1 VPTTLDA
8 KLRDVQALLN
18 TILEEA
24 HGGGGDAPSHWELP
38 ILPPPDA
45 DGQLSSTDLL
55 NWWFRAP
62 QSRTGDW
69 EKAGDWGK
77 PGDWG
82 NGVQPSGDKA
92 PRLPA
97 EWSGQTPAAGRD
109 AWTDLSMVFPEP
121 EEHLA
126 EEHAQSAVDC
136 LYDFL
141 HAIGERDVEAAALL
155 IDDGYHTV
163 DDGEEVDKA
172 KLKNLLASQLDAF
185 RTWDFSVSL
194 AVAPEPVSHPYGVL
208 IHAVV
213 QFDAVDR
220 TDGSKDGHVE
230 RRVAIVRQDAA
241 GAWKIAALPRVQ
253 R

>member
-62 QSRTGDW
+62 QSRAGDW
-69 EKAGDWGK
+69 EK
-77 PGDWG
+77 PGNWEKAAE
-82 NGVQPSGDKA
+82 PSGDRA
-92 PRLPA
+92 PRPPA
-97 EWSGQTPAAGRD
+97 EWSGETPAGRD

-136 LYDFL
+136 MYDFL
-141 HAIGERDVEAAALL
+141 HAIGERDVDAAALL
-155 IDDGYHTV
+155 IDDDYHTV
-163 DDGEEVDKA
+163 DEGEEVDKA
-172 KLKNLLASQLDAF
+172 KLKNLLASQLDTL

-208 IHAVV
+208 IHIVV
-213 QFDAVDR
+213 QFDAVHR
-220 TDGSKDGHVE
+220 TDGTKDGHVE

-253 R
+253 P